1 MNANTKEVKNAEL
14 EIFGYIVRAEG
25 WKQDAFFK
33 TLEAAIK
40 DYEETVIESADFE
53 EEELTREG
61 WTTEQYRKMQRDYCG
76 IYAVDKKGDVIK
88 GICGCKFDAG
98 AVDEVYIKETYG
110 DYCSFAGNPK

>member
-53 EEELTREG
+53 EEESYNEFEDDLDEDDLDAFG
-61 WTTEQYRKMQRDYCG
+61 SDDSFEDYG
-76 IYAVDKKGDVIK
+76 
-88 GICGCKFDAG
+88 F
-98 AVDEVYIKETYG
+98 EE
-110 DYCSFAGNPK
+110 NWN